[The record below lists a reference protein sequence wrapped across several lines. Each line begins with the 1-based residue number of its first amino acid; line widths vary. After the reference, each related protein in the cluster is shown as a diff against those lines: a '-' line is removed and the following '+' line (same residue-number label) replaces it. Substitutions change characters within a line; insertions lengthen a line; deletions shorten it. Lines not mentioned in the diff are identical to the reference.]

1 MFAIEF
7 YGVKED
13 GSEAGPEKTKFPGNR
28 LADAIM
34 AAQILMETNTYPWG
48 RATSFQIFNTD
59 HVLIYNSEKEKK
71 QTEG

>member
-7 YGVKED
+7 YGVKAD
-13 GSEAGPEKTKFPGNR
+13 GTQAGPEKVKFPGNR

-48 RATSFQIFNTD
+48 RATSFKVFNAD
-59 HVLIYNSEKEKK
+59 LALIYNSDKEKA
-71 QTEG
+71 G